1 MNINTHLSNNNTG
14 DYMSYIFLFISKT
27 IENILATLR
36 IIVLSNH
43 KKLLAAALNSL
54 IALIWIFSTI
64 SVLRNFSKEP
74 MTIIIYI
81 LGCFIGSY
89 LGGYIE
95 EKVALGDNML
105 TCITSE
111 DSFIAPRLREAGY
124 LVTVIDGYGID
135 YNQKVLLIM
144 VPRRKKYKISKLIKL
159 IDNKA
164 TIISESANYFD
175 NK

>member
-1 MNINTHLSNNNTG
+1 
-14 DYMSYIFLFISKT
+14 MSYILIFISKT

-43 KKLLAAALNSL
+43 KKVLGASLNCV
-54 IALIWIFSTI
+54 IALIWIFSTM
-64 SVLRNFSKEP
+64 SVLNNFTKHPVS
-74 MTIIIYI
+74 IIVYA

-89 LGGYIE
+89 LGCYIE
-95 EKVALGDNML
+95 EKLAFGDNML

-111 DSFIAPRLREAGY
+111 DSFIASRLREAGY
-124 LVTVIDGYGID
+124 MVTVIDGYGID

-144 VPRRKKYKISKLIKL
+144 VPRKKKYKISQLIKL

-164 TIISESANYFD
+164 TIISESASYFD